1 MFLVDEIAGREA
13 QKIGPAK
20 TEKLTISVRELLHI
34 RVELELSARQEFVHS
49 VHEQYE
55 RDPSKTVEAQL
66 NTASLATLGLFAEP
80 QKAEARKLEPMLQTA
95 ETAFLEQRIFILLDD
110 RQAENLDEMVD
121 VKRTATATFL
131 LLTPLKGG

>member
-1 MFLVDEIAGREA
+1 M
-13 QKIGPAK
+13 
-20 TEKLTISVRELLHI
+20 
-34 RVELELSARQEFVHS
+34 HS